1 MAPTDLTHRPTSQL
15 TGKLQRSTRNLV
27 GRSTAMWDDSKYRY
41 HQSTMEIWHK
51 SADTLNDSKDRCHRS
66 AKSIIYR
73 SVSKWNQSADQVYR
87 AARIEDTKQHVT
99 ASNGKP
105 QEQMFSQSRFYSRTP
120 DSQPINPSPTP
131 MSPSTKVPSIKSAA
145 VSVSSLSPE
154 EQIGGFYEVTVLV
167 NSTVEQARHLRDDKR
182 TLLGEIELE
191 WIDSTITNTENVAN
205 DLAAFVN
212 QFRQT
217 RPQNRNVW
225 KRRDFELALKK
236 ESRMLLSHG
245 KLEAVLDHL
254 DSLPTTSSK
263 DESFFSPSEVSVV
276 APAIPELP
284 SETSIPE
291 LPSETSIISLAELP
305 GLSHVNAERPVPKIV
320 VTQHDGDHEDNVI
333 YSHID
338 ESPPPSYEAS
348 RMNSTTELR

>member
-1 MAPTDLTHRPTSQL
+1 MAPADLTHRPKSRL

-41 HQSTMEIWHK
+41 HQSTMETWHK
-51 SADTLNDSKDRCHRS
+51 SADTLNDSKDRCQRS

-87 AARIEDTKQHVT
+87 AARIEDTKQHAT
-99 ASNGKP
+99 ASDVKP
-105 QEQMFSQSRFYSRTP
+105 REQVFSQSRFYSRILN
-120 DSQPINPSPTP
+120 SQPINPSPIP
-131 MSPSTKVPSIKSAA
+131 VSPSTKVPSIKSVS

-154 EQIGGFYEVTVLV
+154 EQIGGFYEATVLV
-167 NSTVEQARHLRDDKR
+167 NSTAEQTRHLRDDKR
-182 TLLGEIELE
+182 TVLGEIELE
-191 WIDSTITNTENVAN
+191 WIDSTITDAENGAN

-212 QFRQT
+212 QFRQVRSRAHT
-217 RPQNRNVW
+217 IW
-225 KRRDFELALKK
+225 KRRDYELALKK
-236 ESRMLLSHG
+236 ESRMLLSHE
-245 KLEAVLDHL
+245 KLETVLGHL
-254 DSLPTTSSK
+254 HSLPTTLSK
-263 DESFFSPSEVSVV
+263 DESFFSPSEVSMV

-284 SETSIPE
+284 SKTSV
-291 LPSETSIISLAELP
+291 ISLLELP
-305 GLSHVNAERPVPKIV
+305 GLSHVEAERPIPKIV

-348 RMNSTTELR
+348 GLNSTAESR